1 MVCDW
6 YVGGAETKTG
16 QEVAMSST
24 KIDLPV
30 GMKLPLGT
38 PYSPPEPVLPTQ
50 APLVETQ
57 PTAEAT
63 STAVTT
69 TDGSETV
76 WTAAAA
82 ASAINID
89 CHGVSWIKH
98 DTATH
103 TDVNGSTQPRNWHVR
118 DVIGNMHC
126 AGSDPNSNFLRKDY
140 FLVALPV
147 AAINHFIAC
156 TLHEL
161 SKRKKNTTNWTETLR
176 FFRCILLASWFDF
189 GS

>member
-6 YVGGAETKTG
+6 YIGGAETKTG
-16 QEVAMSST
+16 KEVAMSST
-24 KIDLPV
+24 KIDLPD
-30 GMKLPLGT
+30 GMKVPLGT
-38 PYSPPEPVLPTQ
+38 LYSPPEPVE
-50 APLVETQ
+50 ETQ
-57 PTAEAT
+57 PTPLETQAAADT
-63 STAVTT
+63 APTAAVTT
-69 TDGSETV
+69 SDESETV
-76 WTAAAA
+76 STAA
-82 ASAINID
+82 ASATNID
-89 CHGVSWIKH
+89 CHGVSWIKD

-161 SKRKKNTTNWTETLR
+161 SKRKKNTTNWTETLH
-176 FFRCILLASWFDF
+176 FFGCILLASLFDF